1 MSSVA
6 RLTRG
11 VPVQITYPYQ
21 GITCSGGSEC
31 TVTWADDGLSPLL
44 ASVGPSDFALYQGTN
59 VIPAPSVTQGHSYS
73 YFRSRPSSSGSRLV
87 WMFRRHESL
96 HLLCVFLSFL
106 SFRNFLSP
114 GDVPSVPCIPTFQ
127 IITCSGFLDCC
138 QLLIAVSSIAKFR
151 CGIQCELIVGI
162 SVTFL
167 LQASLFFRKLDQD
180 DVSISERYQ

>member
-73 YFRSRPSSSGSRLV
+73 YFRSQTLVQRLAAG
-87 WMFRRHESL
+87 L
-96 HLLCVFLSFL
+96 
-106 SFRNFLSP
+106 
-114 GDVPSVPCIPTFQ
+114 
-127 IITCSGFLDCC
+127 
-138 QLLIAVSSIAKFR
+138 
-151 CGIQCELIVGI
+151 
-162 SVTFL
+162 
-167 LQASLFFRKLDQD
+167 
-180 DVSISERYQ
+180 DVSQTRVLTFIVRVPFVSILSQFLVSWRRAISPLHTDLSDHHMFWYP